1 MKELLSKYKYSFI
14 FGCLGLFLGIL
25 IFILGI
31 IKSMILIVLTLC
43 GFYLGIYLE
52 AIGFFDKMN

>member
-1 MKELLSKYKYSFI
+1 M
-14 FGCLGLFLGIL
+14 FGTFLGIL
-25 IFILGI
+25 ISILRI